1 MLESE
6 IFSNKKYWPESLV
19 MYYRIW
25 DIFQADKMKIKTVSR
40 LNRLPTMQYI
50 TLIVL
55 PLLDC
60 FSNEDMKK
68 VMYLGINK
76 IMEVIENKYKQ
87 NVPSMF
93 YVISDYWVCSAKLI
107 HLEFLIGFKCMD
119 V

>member
-6 IFSNKKYWPESLV
+6 IFSNKIYWPESLV

-55 PLLDC
+55 PLVDC
-60 FSNEDMKK
+60 FSNEEM
-68 VMYLGINK
+68 
-76 IMEVIENKYKQ
+76 
-87 NVPSMF
+87 
-93 YVISDYWVCSAKLI
+93 
-107 HLEFLIGFKCMD
+107 
-119 V
+119 